1 MTDYKK
7 LPLQFVF
14 KNKTV
19 MPREISPSSH
29 LVLFVGA
36 AVSLGGACILL
47 VADFLN
53 KKKLQKKLQEKKLNV
68 RASFDLIRESLDKV
82 RTKVNALLLP
92 KKFF

>member
-1 MTDYKK
+1 
-7 LPLQFVF
+7 
-14 KNKTV
+14 

-36 AVSLGGACILL
+36 AVSIGGACILL

-92 KKFF
+92 KKFFKNVNLCSFSI